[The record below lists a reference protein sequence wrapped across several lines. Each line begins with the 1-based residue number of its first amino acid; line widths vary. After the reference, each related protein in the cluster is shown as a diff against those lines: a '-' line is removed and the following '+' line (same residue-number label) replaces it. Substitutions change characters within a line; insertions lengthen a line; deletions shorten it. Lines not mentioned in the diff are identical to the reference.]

1 MVAVTF
7 VLFKELTEL
16 LGVRV
21 AGHTRVGK
29 FDEFP
34 GGAFVIV
41 GCEVSRSRRPL
52 G

>member
-29 FDEFP
+29 FE
-34 GGAFVIV
+34 ALRENV
-41 GCEVSRSRRPL
+41 GWV